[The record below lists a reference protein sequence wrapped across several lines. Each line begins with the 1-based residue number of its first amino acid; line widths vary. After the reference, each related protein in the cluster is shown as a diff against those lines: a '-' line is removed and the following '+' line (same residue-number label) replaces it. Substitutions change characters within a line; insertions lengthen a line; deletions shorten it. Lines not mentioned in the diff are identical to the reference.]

1 MMKYTI
7 SARKLEVDSDL
18 ESYIERKLAK
28 LDRYFARAHRPIS
41 VRVELHRDEV
51 ATPDKR
57 YVASARIEVQGPDL
71 FAETATINPHSAIDI
86 LEAKLKE
93 QIRKYKSKH
102 SVHRFKMRRQHESK
116 DTRLGLNQ

>member
-7 SARKLEVDSDL
+7 AARKMAVDSDL

-28 LDRYFARAHRPIS
+28 LDRFFARAHRPIS
-41 VRVELHRDEV
+41 VRIELHRDEG
-51 ATPDKR
+51 ASPDKR
-57 YVASARIEVQGPDL
+57 FVASARIEVQGPDL

-93 QIRKYKSKH
+93 QIRKHKAKH
-102 SVHRFKMRRQHESK
+102 SVRRFRLSRQHDSH
-116 DTRLGLNQ
+116 DSPLGLNQ